1 MGLKDFTRED
11 SIFNDESVLRD
22 TYQPDTLIERDSQLA
37 DYQNALRPVINNA
50 PPKNIFVYGQTG
62 VGKTLSTDLVLEKL
76 TQDAATYDDLSIEIV
91 NVICKSLSSSYQVSI
106 RLVNELR
113 SPENQ
118 IALRG
123 HGSGDVYDM
132 LWTEL
137 NQLDATHVLF
147 VLDEI
152 DSIGTDDDILYELP
166 RCNAN
171 GNVDDTYVGVIGISN
186 NFQFRDNLSARV
198 KDSLCDEEIHF
209 PPYDAEQLRHIL
221 ETRAQ
226 PAFRDDVLTDDIIP
240 LCAAFAAQES
250 GSARRALRIL
260 YKAGDLA
267 RQADRSTVT
276 EADVR
281 EADRVVEEGKTK
293 AELESLPVQNHITL
307 YAILSYAFEGETPVR
322 RKQVYQRYKL
332 FAEQIDADVKTARTI
347 HDQLSQL
354 TLKGI
359 LDVSE
364 RNEGIKGGNY
374 YLYDFNVDTA
384 VIRDALEKQHR
395 IGDLFETNR

>member
-1 MGLKDFTRED
+1 MGLEDFTRND
-11 SIFNDESVLRD
+11 PIFHDESILRD
-22 TYQPDTLIERDSQLA
+22 TYQPSTLIERDEQLS

-62 VGKTLSTDLVLEKL
+62 VGKTLSTDLVLNKL
-76 TQDAATYDDLSIEIV
+76 TEDAQEYDDLSIRIV
-91 NVICKSLSSSYQVSI
+91 NVVCKSLSSSYQVSI

-123 HGSGDVYDM
+123 HGSGDIYDM
-132 LWTEL
+132 LWAEL
-137 NQLDATHVLF
+137 NDLEETHVLF

-171 GNVDDTYVGVIGISN
+171 GNVEDTYVGVIGISN

-198 KDSLCDEEIHF
+198 KDSLCDEELHF
-209 PPYDAEQLRHIL
+209 PPYDAQQLRHIL
-221 ETRAQ
+221 ERRSDE
-226 PAFRDDVLTDDIIP
+226 AFRDDTLQSDVLP

-267 RQADRSTVT
+267 RQNDRKMVT
-276 EADVR
+276 EEDVR
-281 EADRVVEEGKTK
+281 EADRRVEQGKTK
-293 AELESLPVQNHITL
+293 DELESLPIQNHITL
-307 YAILSYAFEGETPVR
+307 YAILSYVKDGSTPVR
-322 RKQVYQRYKL
+322 RKQVYQRYKK
-332 FAEQIDADVKTARTI
+332 FAEAVDADVKTARTI

-359 LDVSE
+359 LDVTE

-374 YLYDFNVDTA
+374 YLYDLNVDSD
-384 VIRDALEKQHR
+384 VVRDALKKQNR
-395 IGDLFETNR
+395 LDELF